1 MLGVEV
7 ARRLKGLAV
16 VVVVVGWAHVMGRPV
31 LRGGWC
37 SSLE

>member
-7 ARRLKGLAV
+7 AGRRKGLAV
-16 VVVVVGWAHVMGRPV
+16 LVVVGWAHVMGRPV
-31 LRGGWC
+31 RRGGWC